1 MSIRRSCGKVVF
13 YLSIS
18 VALGLCI
25 CADSRSANLKIVGY
39 YASWNAANLP
49 YDKVEYSNLTHIIVA
64 FGTPNS
70 DGSLGLDSGI
80 PFQQLVSSAHSAGVK
95 VLLSL
100 GGAGS
105 GSSFSSATK
114 DSTLRAALIANL
126 VSFLQKNNYDGVD
139 IDWETPSNSTETA
152 QLTSLI
158 QETRAAFSKVNSQL
172 LITMAIPTDS
182 YWGQNFDYQNM
193 TSYVDWYNV
202 MCYDFVGSWCAYSG
216 HDSPLY
222 FNSRGDPN
230 QAGAD
235 SDAIVYNVSR
245 GIPKSKLVLGV
256 PFYAVQFNAPGLY
269 KKLTNTTTSNP
280 LYADIVN
287 DLASG
292 WTYHW
297 DGTSQVP
304 YLINSSQSEFITFE
318 DTNSVKLKVQYSARQ
333 QLGGIAIWEIS
344 QDLYSGSQPL
354 LETIGK
360 TVKELASVVSEPT
373 IVSNYKL
380 FDNYPNPFNP
390 TTKLTYQLSGVSHV
404 TLRVYDILG
413 RELATLV
420 DGDKMSGKYEVEF
433 DGGRFS
439 SGVYFYTLAAG
450 NFLQTKKMLLL
461 K

>member
-1 MSIRRSCGKVVF
+1 MSIRHSRGKIVF
-13 YLSIS
+13 QLSVS
-18 VALGLCI
+18 VALGLLI
-25 CADSRSANLKIVGY
+25 CTGSSSANVKVVGY

-70 DGSLGLDSGI
+70 NGSLSLESGI

-105 GSSFSSATK
+105 GASFSSATK
-114 DSTLRAALIANL
+114 DSSLRATLIAN
-126 VSFLQKNNYDGVD
+126 VINFLQKNDYDGVD
-139 IDWETPSNSTETA
+139 IDWETPSSSTETS

-158 QETRAAFSKVNSQL
+158 QETRAAFSKVNTPL
-172 LITMAIPTDS
+172 LITMAIPAGD
-182 YWGQNFDYQNM
+182 YGGQHFDYANM
-193 TSYVDWYNV
+193 TNYIDWYNI
-202 MCYDFVGSWCAYSG
+202 MCYDFVGSWCTYSG
-216 HDSPLY
+216 QNSPLY
-222 FNSRGDPN
+222 QSKNDPN
-230 QAGAD
+230 YAGSD
-235 SDAIVYNVSR
+235 SDAIVYNISR
-245 GIPKSKLVLGV
+245 GIPRDKLVMGV

-269 KKLTNTTTSNP
+269 QKLTNTTTSNP
-280 LYADIVN
+280 YYADIVN

-304 YLINSSQSEFITFE
+304 YLINSSQTEFITFE
-318 DTNSVKLKVQYSARQ
+318 DTNSIKLKVQYSVRQ
-333 QLGGIAIWEIS
+333 QLGGIMIWEIS
-344 QDLYSGSQPL
+344 QDLYSGKQPL
-354 LETIGK
+354 LETIGE
-360 TVKELASVVSEPT
+360 TVRELASVVSEPT

-390 TTKLTYQLSGVSHV
+390 TTKLSYQLSGVSHV
-404 TLRVYDILG
+404 TLRVYDVLG

-420 DGDKMSGKYEVEF
+420 DGDKMPGKYEVEF
-433 DGGRFS
+433 DGGKLS